1 VSVEIPDRA
10 VKSVYDA
17 LKPESESALTSWSK
31 VHVEEKND
39 GLLLDFYA
47 VDTSSLRAA
56 INSYL
61 QWVSMLL
68 DIVDD
73 LK

>member
-1 VSVEIPDRA
+1 MTVEIPDCA

-17 LKPESESALTSWSK
+17 LRAESESALTSWSK

-39 GLLLDFYA
+39 VLFLEFDA